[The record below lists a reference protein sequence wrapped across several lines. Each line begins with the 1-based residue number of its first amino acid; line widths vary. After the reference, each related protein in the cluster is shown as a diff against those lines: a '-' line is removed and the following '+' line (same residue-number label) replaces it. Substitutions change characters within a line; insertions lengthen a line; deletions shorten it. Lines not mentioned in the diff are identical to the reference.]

1 MYEIGFRLEGSE
13 NGVVDTYNGTGLM
26 NGFMDN
32 QSKPG
37 QSRVSKGGYSLLVV
51 VWHQLDRRR
60 ENSESFGSRGKG
72 LESDPLLAFHS
83 FGARGAIKKKKKR
96 RKTNKQRS
104 GRLNVHS

>member
-1 MYEIGFRLEGSE
+1 VYEIGFRLEGSE

-26 NGFMDN
+26 NGFMDDE
-32 QSKPG
+32 SKPG

-72 LESDPLLAFHS
+72 LESNPLLAFHS
-83 FGARGAIKKKKKR
+83 FGARGAIK
-96 RKTNKQRS
+96 
-104 GRLNVHS
+104 